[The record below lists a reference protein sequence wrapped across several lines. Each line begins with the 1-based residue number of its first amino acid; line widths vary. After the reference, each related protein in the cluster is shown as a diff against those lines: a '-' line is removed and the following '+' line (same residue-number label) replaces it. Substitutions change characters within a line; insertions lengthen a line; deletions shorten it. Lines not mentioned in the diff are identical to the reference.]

1 MDDRQEDSIM
11 VKVYFESTSHAEL
24 VAEFAN
30 EEIYAECIEALDRL
44 AHANRMIVT
53 ESVED

>member
-1 MDDRQEDSIM
+1 M

-24 VAEFAN
+24 VAEFAS
-30 EEIYAECIEALDRL
+30 EEVYAECIEALDRI

>member
-1 MDDRQEDSIM
+1 MI
-11 VKVYFESTSHAEL
+11 KVYFESTSHAEL
-24 VAEFAN
+24 VAEFAS
-30 EEIYAECIEALDRL
+30 EEVYAECIEVLDRL